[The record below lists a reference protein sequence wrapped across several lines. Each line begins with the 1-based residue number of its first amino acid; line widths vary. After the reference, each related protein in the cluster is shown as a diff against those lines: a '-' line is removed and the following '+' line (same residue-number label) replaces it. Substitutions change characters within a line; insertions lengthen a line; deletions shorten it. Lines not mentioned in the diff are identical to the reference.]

1 MKKFIIKSSLFVIP
15 FITLFALNKFLYNP
29 TEGDLVRL
37 GYLYSNPSPKSL
49 IINRYMLPK
58 HYKRLSEI
66 DLTSNTKF
74 EVINIGDSF
83 SDQDSVGFN
92 NFLAN
97 KEVSVLHIDKFFSGN
112 NPIQTLIQL
121 LNSNFFE
128 YISADYIV
136 LQSVERDFNQR
147 NKEINFDLSIDLDSL
162 FNEIKKYKKKT
173 PNYDLQFFSDATLKA
188 PLANIQYCFDPKPSY
203 SQMYKYKSNNNNLFS
218 NSPGELLF
226 YQDDIDRLNTKNDSL
241 SISESIEVM
250 ERINDLTAKNNIK
263 LIVLVSPDKYD
274 LYYPFINN
282 NNNNLIKP
290 LFFSIYEQ
298 AEKKYKNVNSYKI
311 LSEKIKKERDVYFY
325 DDTHWSPRGAEIIAD
340 ELFEI
345 MNK

>member
-136 LQSVERDFNQR
+136 LQSVERDFNLR

-162 FNEIKKYKKKT
+162 FNEIKKYKKK
-173 PNYDLQFFSDATLKA
+173 
-188 PLANIQYCFDPKPSY
+188 
-203 SQMYKYKSNNNNLFS
+203 
-218 NSPGELLF
+218 
-226 YQDDIDRLNTKNDSL
+226 NT
-241 SISESIEVM
+241 
-250 ERINDLTAKNNIK
+250 
-263 LIVLVSPDKYD
+263 
-274 LYYPFINN
+274 
-282 NNNNLIKP
+282 
-290 LFFSIYEQ
+290 
-298 AEKKYKNVNSYKI
+298 
-311 LSEKIKKERDVYFY
+311 
-325 DDTHWSPRGAEIIAD
+325 
-340 ELFEI
+340 
-345 MNK
+345 